1 MGPIDDQHYIVIP
14 ITKAMRK
21 ALRGHWKRTGFS
33 TRRVLQAFP
42 PIPNGLTIAL
52 VNDWI
57 ANRVCVARSRHWD
70 HVIKCWSALPDG
82 EFHRRRFA
90 AKRRGPGRPVD
101 PKGSKRI
108 HLNAAMAVLLRSEL
122 DRTAADIEKD
132 IVQAR
137 FAPDGLTKR
146 VIYGW
151 LYLEVKTAREDHWL
165 FVTRHLNLMLD
176 HVSDFGVRDH
186 RR

>member
-1 MGPIDDQHYIVIP
+1 
-14 ITKAMRK
+14 
-21 ALRGHWKRTGFS
+21 
-33 TRRVLQAFP
+33 
-42 PIPNGLTIAL
+42 
-52 VNDWI
+52 
-57 ANRVCVARSRHWD
+57 
-70 HVIKCWSALPDG
+70 
-82 EFHRRRFA
+82 
-90 AKRRGPGRPVD
+90 
-101 PKGSKRI
+101 
-108 HLNAAMAVLLRSEL
+108 MAVLLRSEL

-132 IVQAR
+132 TVQAR